1 MEQQQQQQIK
11 TPVKRV
17 NKIGFVKSTPKYLMK
32 EYERR
37 SIKNYGSLNLVVM
50 IDETNQTVKN
60 LGYYEEIVYKNNEY
74 KIFHEFRSTRLLT
87 IKNKKNEVGYQIGA
101 LFLKYDEGCY
111 IYYGVGFRRKY
122 VKAMNKLNES
132 DIKKFVESI
141 IKETG
146 INTIYADKRKSS
158 VQYSSKNPDKLQ
170 IKGKKTTS
178 SIDRLFGFKQ
188 IINKMY
194 RNGLIKN
201 PEQLNEV
208 YEEQLI
214 KMNFREI

>member
-1 MEQQQQQQIK
+1 MEQ
-11 TPVKRV
+11 VKRV

-37 SIKNYGSLNLVVM
+37 SVKNYGSLNLVVM
-50 IDETNQTVKN
+50 VDETNQTVKN
-60 LGYYEEIVYKNNEY
+60 LGYYEEIVYKNETY
-74 KIFHEFRSTRLLT
+74 KIFNEFRSTRLL
-87 IKNKKNEVGYQIGA
+87 EVKGKRNLAGYQIGA
-101 LFLKYDEGCY
+101 LFLKYDENCY
-111 IYYGVGFRRKY
+111 VYYGAGFRRKY
-122 VKAMNKLNES
+122 VKAMNKLTEK
-132 DIKKFVESI
+132 DIISFVNSI
-141 IKETG
+141 IEETG
-146 INTIYADKRKSS
+146 IKSVYADKRRAS
-158 VQYSSKNPDKLQ
+158 VTASKKNPDKIK
-170 IKGKKTTS
+170 IKGKKTTA

-194 RNGLIKN
+194 REGLIKT